1 MNIINDII
9 LNEYIDDTFCNIC
22 PIKIKRYFNMN
33 QISYIKDE
41 FIESLD
47 YRVRGFYFVP
57 LKCSYAKILYIFSD
71 EEYKTSNYKN
81 KTTINFKIVKTIK
94 PDVYELYLN
103 NETKS
108 SIIKHSYATIPNIKT
123 SKWIAELINEKENVM
138 VECKLNKRFNKWQPI
153 KECQTIDCITMMS

>member
-1 MNIINDII
+1 
-9 LNEYIDDTFCNIC
+9 
-22 PIKIKRYFNMN
+22 MN

-41 FIESLD
+41 FIDTLD

-71 EEYKTSNYKN
+71 EEYKSSNYKN

-94 PDVYELYLN
+94 SDVYELYLN

-108 SIIKHSYATIPNIKT
+108 SIIKHSYASIPNIKT
-123 SKWIAELINEKENVM
+123 SKWIADLMNKKENVM

-153 KECQTIDCITMMS
+153 AECQTIDCITMLS

>member
-1 MNIINDII
+1 MNI
-9 LNEYIDDTFCNIC
+9 
-22 PIKIKRYFNMN
+22 
-33 QISYIKDE
+33 
-41 FIESLD
+41 
-47 YRVRGFYFVP
+47 RGNG
-57 LKCSYAKILYIFSD
+57 LKVQLRKWKSGVA
-71 EEYKTSNYKN
+71 
-81 KTTINFKIVKTIK
+81 
-94 PDVYELYLN
+94 LN